1 MKKIGTVFVF
11 LLTFLLLFTGCNNSQ
26 NTPTK
31 RVEEFLGK
39 YQSLDSEVLSQ
50 LDTVIKS
57 DKNMSD
63 EQKDAYRAA
72 LEKQYQNLSY
82 KIKDEKIDGDTAV
95 VDAEIEV
102 LDYATAISEA
112 KDYYREHKDEF
123 KEKEENKTDDNFL
136 VDDAK
141 DAVEDSFEKTKA
153 FIDYKIKQIEN
164 VNDKTKY
171 TITFNL
177 EKKDGKWELKDITDE
192 DRQKLH
198 GLYEA

>member
-1 MKKIGTVFVF
+1 MWG
-11 LLTFLLLFTGCNNSQ
+11 
-26 NTPTK
+26 
-31 RVEEFLGK
+31 
-39 YQSLDSEVLSQ
+39 
-50 LDTVIKS
+50 
-57 DKNMSD
+57 
-63 EQKDAYRAA
+63 
-72 LEKQYQNLSY
+72 
-82 KIKDEKIDGDTAV
+82 
-95 VDAEIEV
+95 
-102 LDYATAISEA
+102 
-112 KDYYREHKDEF
+112 
-123 KEKEENKTDDNFL
+123 KEENKTDDNSL